1 MKAFRWT
8 KFKILS
14 LVLAASFIAIAAG
27 GSIAFFTDSKET
39 TGVFTAGNVYI
50 ELSEAAVMKDAMGNM
65 VADPSKDR
73 IVGNEIGDGNP
84 VTNDYGILFPGK
96 TITKDPTIKNIGDSP
111 AWVAA
116 KVIIKDGAGDVH
128 NLFGYDGYDELDIER
143 LLAGGLLKEIVH
155 VGVWNGIDDVCYND
169 NYAMVQVADRA
180 NDTYEFYFIML
191 NPIEKDSSVL
201 IFDTMTIHPLF
212 GNEQMKEFRELSI
225 TVQAF
230 AVQTFGF
237 SDCYSAMNAAFG
249 EHFAKCA
256 ANP

>member
-1 MKAFRWT
+1 MKALKLT
-8 KFKILS
+8 KFQIIA
-14 LVLAASFIAIAAG
+14 LVLAASFIAMAAG

-50 ELSEAAVMKDAMGNM
+50 ELSEAAVMKDAMGNL

-84 VTNDYGILFPGK
+84 VTNDYGLLFPGK

-116 KVIIKDGAGDVH
+116 KVIIKDGEGDVH
-128 NLFGYDGYDELDIER
+128 NILGYDGYDELDIER
-143 LLAGGLLKEIVH
+143 LLAGGLLDEDVL
-155 VGVWNGIDDVCYND
+155 VGTWNGIEDVCYND

-180 NDTYEFYFIML
+180 NGTYEFYFIMTK
-191 NPIEKDSSVL
+191 PIEKDASVL
-201 IFDTMTIHPLF
+201 VFDTMMMHPLF
-212 GNEQMKEFRELSI
+212 GNEQMKEFKDFSI

-249 EHFAKCA
+249 EHFAKCV

>member
-1 MKAFRWT
+1 MKAFKWT

-27 GSIAFFTDSKET
+27 GSIAFFTDSRET
-39 TGVFTAGNVYI
+39 TSVFTAGNVYI
-50 ELSEAAVMKDAMGNM
+50 ELSEAAVVRDTAGNM
-65 VADPSKDR
+65 VADATKDR
-73 IVGNEIGDGNP
+73 ITGAVIDGSAP
-84 VTNDYGILFPGK
+84 VTNNYGSVFPGQ
-96 TITKDPTIKNIGDSP
+96 TITKDPTIKNIGDGS

-116 KVIIKDGAGDVH
+116 KVIIKDGAQDVH
-128 NLFGYDGYDELDIER
+128 KLFGYDGYDELDIER
-143 LLAGGLLKEIVH
+143 LLAGGLLDETVT
-155 VGVWNGIDDVCYND
+155 VGVWNGIEDVCYND

-191 NPIEKDSSVL
+191 KPIEKDESVL
-201 IFDTMTIHPLF
+201 LFDTMTIHPLF

-237 SDCYSAMNAAFG
+237 SDCYSAMSTAFS
-249 EHFAKCA
+249 EHFVRCVAE
-256 ANP
+256 P

>member
-50 ELSEAAVMKDAMGNM
+50 ELSEAAVMNDAMGNM

-84 VTNDYGILFPGK
+84 VINDYGILFPGK

-128 NLFGYDGYDELDIER
+128 NVLGYDGYDEIDIER
-143 LLAGGLLKEIVH
+143 LLTGGLLDETVH
-155 VGVWNGIDDVCYND
+155 VDTWNGIEDVCFND
-169 NYAMVQVADRA
+169 NYAMVQAADRA
-180 NDTYEFYFIML
+180 NGTYEFYFIML
-191 NPIEKDSSVL
+191 NTLAKDESVL
-201 IFDTMTIHPLF
+201 IFDTMQMHPMLD
-212 GNEQMKEFRELSI
+212 NEHMKEFGELTI

-230 AVQTFGF
+230 AVQSFGF

-249 EHFAKCA
+249 EHFASCVA
-256 ANP
+256 D